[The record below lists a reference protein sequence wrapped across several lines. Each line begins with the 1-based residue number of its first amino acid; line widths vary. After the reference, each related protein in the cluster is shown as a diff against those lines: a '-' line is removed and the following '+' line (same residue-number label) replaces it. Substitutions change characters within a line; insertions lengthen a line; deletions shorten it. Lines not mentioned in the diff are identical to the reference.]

1 MASASALVPVPAL
14 GYVGARSSIVAIFL
28 SAITDIPAPS
38 YNTQG
43 RPISPVIPHL
53 ALGWKIPGPTLRWP
67 SARPCGFQRLMVEAL
82 AVPDASRHKPTE
94 IEDSPEPEE
103 WSVLAA
109 RQGKTK
115 GREREDATRMVR
127 EEPGSRI
134 MREPNG
140 RKRSRRETY
149 PSWKSEPIIRLRR
162 ESTLPRCAGIIRRHL
177 YATTHARLE
186 MSHHPKLNHDDSES
200 PALLPMMSTSSPNQP
215 CPPMPSASALVPVP
229 VLVYVRGRSS
239 TVSTSHWP
247 LQTSSPPLATPRAGR
262 LPQSSPI

>member
-134 MREPNG
+134 MREV
-140 RKRSRRETY
+140 SEEVETRDLSELEERTHY
-149 PSWKSEPIIRLRR
+149 PSSSREYPPSLCRDYPPSSLRDYPRPTRDVPPSQTQPRRLRI
-162 ESTLPRCAGIIRRHL
+162 A
-177 YATTHARLE
+177 
-186 MSHHPKLNHDDSES
+186 S
-200 PALLPMMSTSSPNQP
+200 PAPDDVYKFPQPTMSPY
-215 CPPMPSASALVPVP
+215 ALGIGARP
-229 VLVYVRGRSS
+229 RSG
-239 TVSTSHWP
+239 
-247 LQTSSPPLATPRAGR
+247 AG
-262 LPQSSPI
+262 LC